1 MKTFICYSIVSM
13 ILLSSYSCKKE
24 QRISKEGILT
34 IQDSLCIDIDY
45 PYISNYSKFS
55 AYTQQDTLFL
65 VAYNHLT
72 NSVDFINLSSCRISH
87 SLQLAKEGDNMIS
100 NVAAIHCTESGIL
113 IKELLA
119 LKQISDKGEVTM
131 SIPIHEISDS
141 INNLYSI
148 CNKGVII
155 SGYDNICYN
164 KKQNRII
171 MPLIPLEDGTLEN
184 KYMGCEVDLNN
195 LQFSFLKMA
204 YPNDYKNRERL
215 QGGYFIPHFSVMD
228 ENHILY
234 NFYGDSRF
242 WIYDIQTNK
251 TTELNMPSNY
261 TPNIVD
267 YSKLPEKQKE
277 LVKEEYKSLRFRE
290 IHYIPELH
298 YFARIHYAP
307 KEEMSNKDTRK
318 YLMLMS
324 EDRQVVKEFILPLSF
339 DGRYFIFNTD
349 IFFFIRTDNPDNE
362 IKLAKINLK
371 PLCI

>member
-1 MKTFICYSIVSM
+1 MKTLISLITFIF
-13 ILLSSYSCKKE
+13 LLSLCSCKKE
-24 QRISKEGILT
+24 RKLTKEEFIT

-55 AYTQQDTLFL
+55 VYTQQDTLFL
-65 VAYNHLT
+65 IAYNHLT
-72 NSVDFINLSSCRISH
+72 NSVDFINLSNCKMSH
-87 SLQLAKEGDNMIS
+87 SLQLAKEGENMVS
-100 NVAAIHCTESGIL
+100 NITAIHRIDSGIL
-113 IKELLA
+113 IKELFT
-119 LKQISDKGEVTM
+119 LKQVSDKGEVIM
-131 SIPIHEISDS
+131 NMPIHKILDS
-141 INNLYSI
+141 TNNLYSI

-164 KKQNRII
+164 KEQNRII
-171 MPLIPLEDGTLEN
+171 IPLIPLDDGTLEN
-184 KYMGCEVDLNN
+184 KDMGCEVDLNN
-195 LQFSFLKMA
+195 QQFSFLKML
-204 YPNDYKNRERL
+204 YPNDYQKMERL

-228 ENHILY
+228 ERHIIY

-267 YSKLPEKQKE
+267 YSKLPEIQKD

-298 YFARIHYAP
+298 YFIRIHYAP
-307 KEEMSNKDTRK
+307 KEKMSSKDTRK

-324 EDRQVVKEFILPLSF
+324 EDKQIMKEFILPLSF
-339 DGRYFIFNTD
+339 DGRYFIFNTN
-349 IFFFIRTDNPDNE
+349 IYFFIRTANPDNE
-362 IKLAKINLK
+362 IKLAKINLE
-371 PLCI
+371 PFCI

>member
-1 MKTFICYSIVSM
+1 MYKAILVDDESIIRNAISTTIDWNKFNFELVDTCQNATQAIEILKHTHIDLIITDICM
-13 ILLSSYSCKKE
+13 PHMDGLELSSYVYNN
-24 QRISKEGILT
+24 
-34 IQDSLCIDIDY
+34 Y
-45 PYISNYSKFS
+45 P
-55 AYTQQDTLFL
+55 DT
-65 VAYNHLT
+65 
-72 NSVDFINLSSCRISH
+72 
-87 SLQLAKEGDNMIS
+87 
-100 NVAAIHCTESGIL
+100 
-113 IKELLA
+113 
-119 LKQISDKGEVTM
+119 
-131 SIPIHEISDS
+131 SI
-141 INNLYSI
+141 
-148 CNKGVII
+148 VII

-164 KKQNRII
+164 KEQNRII

-307 KEEMSNKDTRK
+307 KEKMSNKDTRK
-318 YLMLMS
+318 YLMLMN